1 MAQATQ
7 SLSPN
12 QDVPILV
19 IPGIARSLARHFAI
33 NALKEH
39 LRAQGVRVTH
49 VPYADI
55 NAQAAEYLRQRPA
68 LFDQAMEIVR
78 SHPWYCAWAE
88 KEERER
94 QRQWRK
100 LGVTDLTKLTTKV

>member
-33 NALKEH
+33 NAVKEQ

-55 NAQAAEYLRQRPA
+55 NAA
-68 LFDQAMEIVR
+68 LSKSLV
-78 SHPWYCAWAE
+78 
-88 KEERER
+88 ERAKANGPNR
-94 QRQWRK
+94 
-100 LGVTDLTKLTTKV
+100 